1 MKIIQTKHNIQLS
14 QLGFGAMN
22 LPLEDSNLIERILD
36 TAIDN
41 GIKYIDT
48 ADLYQKGQNELA
60 IGRFIKQRKN
70 RHELTLLSKVGN
82 EFNQHND
89 EVKWNPSKKYIMGAI
104 KDSLSRLQTDY
115 LDMYLLHGGMI
126 EDNKDET
133 IDAFETLKKEGL
145 IRCYGISSIRPNV
158 IDYYIN
164 NSNIDVI
171 MMQFNLFD
179 NRPLD
184 ILPSLEQNDIK
195 LLARGPLS
203 KGLLTDKYEVV
214 SKYKFN
220 DGFLTFSKDEMIST
234 IQTLENQFHLPI
246 QTIAMLYQLI
256 YSNGAIVCGA
266 SKLEQLNKNI
276 EYYHAANQFLASSD
290 IESCK
295 SIFESNVKSIE
306 YEEHLV

>member
-1 MKIIQTKHNIQLS
+1 MKIIQSKHNIQLS

-22 LPLEDSNLIERILD
+22 LPLEDTNQTESILD
-36 TAIDN
+36 TALDN
-41 GIKYIDT
+41 GITYIDT
-48 ADLYQKGQNELA
+48 ADLYQKGQNEIA
-60 IGRFIKQRKN
+60 IGRFMRQRKN
-70 RHELTLLSKVGN
+70 RHKITLLSKVGN
-82 EFNQHND
+82 EFNPLND
-89 EVKWNPSKKYIMGAI
+89 EVKWNPSKEYIMSAI

-133 IDAFETLKKEGL
+133 IDAFEILKKEGL
-145 IRCYGISSIRPNV
+145 IRSYGISSIRPNV
-158 IDYYIN
+158 IDYYIKH
-164 NSNIDVI
+164 SNIDVI

-184 ILPSLEQNDIK
+184 ILPSLVNNNIK

-203 KGLLTDKYEVV
+203 KGVLTDKYATI
-214 SKYKFN
+214 SNSKFN
-220 DGFLTFSKDEMIST
+220 DGFLGFSKDEMIST
-234 IQTLENQFHLPI
+234 IQTLENQFQLPI

-276 EYYHAANQFLASSD
+276 EHYHSAVQFLTETNID
-290 IESCK
+290 SCK
-295 SIFESNVKSIE
+295 NIFETHVKSIV
-306 YEEHLV
+306 YKEHLV